1 MEHKHKGVTR
11 ANGTLRL
18 HPIERNHKETL
29 VIREHNKS
37 LNKSQQKYSQKIIN
51 VSKPIVK
58 KPIVKKPIVKKPV
71 VKEND
76 TKQKVLVPV
85 DADGFISIDMTK
97 MNLSG
102 IRVSFIRIEGR
113 TKKTIGLQIDNE

>member
-51 VSKPIVK
+51 VS